1 MKKRIAMLLA
11 ASILMTGVFTACSD
25 KKNNDSDDITDEE
38 IEETKIDDLTEET
51 IEIIIPEDEEVNSIA
66 TALRFQ
72 FRSEMRIKNDIEDMA
87 NALNNNEVLEGVSM
101 TTMPVSEGFLNGFDG
116 DVTGFNDGI
125 MFAPM
130 IGTIPFVGY
139 IFESDDPEALA
150 EALENQA
157 MLDWNIC
164 TFADEAV
171 IAVEGNYVFF
181 VMAPYSFE

>member
-1 MKKRIAMLLA
+1 MKKKIAMLLA
-11 ASILMTGVFTACSD
+11 ASILMTGAFTACSD
-25 KKNNDSDDITDEE
+25 KKDNDSDDIENEE
-38 IEETKIDDLTEET
+38 IEETKIDDLVDET
-51 IEIIIPEDEEVNSIA
+51 IQIVIPEDEEVNSIA
-66 TALRFQ
+66 AALCLQ
-72 FRSEMRIKNDIEDMA
+72 FLSEMRINNDIEVMA
-87 NALNNNEVLEGVSM
+87 NALCGNDALEGVSM

-150 EALENQA
+150 DALNNQA

-164 TFADEAV
+164 TQADEAIV
-171 IAVEGNYVFF
+171 AIEGNYVYF